1 VYLIGPFEGA
11 TQYIHM
17 KNLFHDILDMD
28 GVHGLVL
35 LSDNGKILF
44 ESLSSDQFSPQRSK
58 LNWKTIIE
66 SLGDFRE
73 MDLVFD
79 YGRCYLRQTET
90 GYLMISM
97 GPMVPIAMIKL
108 NCDIILPQLKKEKS
122 GGSGFKAFFRR

>member
-1 VYLIGPFEGA
+1 
-11 TQYIHM
+11 M

-44 ESLSSDQFSPQRSK
+44 ESLDGGRFSPQRSQ
-58 LNWKTIIE
+58 LSWKTIIE
-66 SLGDFRE
+66 SLGDFHE

-79 YGRCYLRQTET
+79 SGRCYLRQIET

-97 GPMVPIAMIKL
+97 GPLVSVSMIKL
-108 NCDIILPQLKKEKS
+108 SCDIILPQLKKEKTV
-122 GGSGFKAFFRR
+122 GGGFRSFFRR